1 GERDAERHRCRVA
14 GTRVAIGD
22 DGHGDAGVE
31 KPARIQVSLPR
42 GELRGRQRRRD
53 GAAGGEGVDVGIAQK
68 GAVVDARCLKF
79 YGELHA
85 TGDGELTGVQAST
98 QALRPT
104 RGEDGPGLVDVE
116 RSTLAERIDPAR
128 VRGAR
133 GEHGPR

>member
-1 GERDAERHRCRVA
+1 
-14 GTRVAIGD
+14 
-22 DGHGDAGVE
+22 
-31 KPARIQVSLPR
+31 
-42 GELRGRQRRRD
+42 
-53 GAAGGEGVDVGIAQK
+53 
-68 GAVVDARCLKF
+68 
-79 YGELHA
+79 ELHA

-133 GEHGPR
+133 GEHGPRDEVDVSCGVARELRRHDVRAQIGRLVREVPRDAELALLLGDGEPVAALDLNRGGALRAHLGQESACAGEEGL